1 MDQKKPIIITLAS
14 LKGGVGR
21 SVLSIIFS
29 YVLKELGKKVLLID
43 LDQQNSLTSY
53 FNQYISDVKKHNVY
67 EFLKGNTYF
76 DQCENK
82 INESISIIPSHPV
95 LEKFNTD
102 DIDYK
107 ESILE
112 FRLNKSTKSFYF
124 DYIII
129 DTPPSKNFLLK
140 NALNVTD
147 HIIIP
152 VQVERWSIES
162 FFILMETINN
172 IQNIKNKK
180 YNISIIE
187 NQFIKNRN
195 TLKEVEDVLYK
206 EYGKYIKGK
215 IHFSNSIKVF
225 INNLLEPSLKENY
238 YREAENALKDIL

>member
-1 MDQKKPIIITLAS
+1 M
-14 LKGGVGR
+14 
-21 SVLSIIFS
+21 
-29 YVLKELGKKVLLID
+29 
-43 LDQQNSLTSY
+43 
-53 FNQYISDVKKHNVY
+53 
-67 EFLKGNTYF
+67 
-76 DQCENK
+76 
-82 INESISIIPSHPV
+82 
-95 LEKFNTD
+95 
-102 DIDYK
+102 
-107 ESILE
+107 
-112 FRLNKSTKSFYF
+112 
-124 DYIII
+124 
-129 DTPPSKNFLLK
+129 
-140 NALNVTD
+140 
-147 HIIIP
+147 
-152 VQVERWSIES
+152 ERWSIES